1 MLYRHRIHVR
11 WVWRVSII
19 SAVVAWLLLIFYT
32 SSLTQDQI
40 GPGGTFQVE
49 PMSSLGRGIP
59 SLQDH
64 LIMYAVLASLIQVA
78 LHSFNNS
85 TSRILPWAF
94 VSAGFAILYGVSD
107 EFHQSFVDGRSASIM
122 DVFWDGLGAVAT
134 AVILGYLM
142 FTWPRPRGQQARWA
156 LLRRRSSVQDS

>member
-1 MLYRHRIHVR
+1 
-11 WVWRVSII
+11 
-19 SAVVAWLLLIFYT
+19 
-32 SSLTQDQI
+32 
-40 GPGGTFQVE
+40 
-49 PMSSLGRGIP
+49 
-59 SLQDH
+59 
-64 LIMYAVLASLIQVA
+64 MYAVLASLIQVA

-142 FTWPRPRGQQARWA
+142 FIWPRLRGQQARWE

>member
-1 MLYRHRIHVR
+1 MLYRHRIHGR

-40 GPGGTFQVE
+40 GPGGTFRVE
-49 PMSSLGRGIP
+49 PMSSLGRAIP
-59 SLQDH
+59 SLQVH
-64 LIMYAVLASLIQVA
+64 LIMYAVLASLVQAA

-85 TSRILPWAF
+85 ASRILPWVF
-94 VSAGFAILYGVSD
+94 VSAAFAILYGVSD
-107 EFHQSFVDGRSASIM
+107 EFHQSFVDGRTASAM

-134 AVILGYLM
+134 VVILGYLM
-142 FTWPRPRGQQARWA
+142 YIWPRLRGKQARWA
-156 LLRRRSSVQDS
+156 LLRRRSSFQDS